1 MNSKKTNLSDKK
13 INSLYEKYSYP
24 IMKACITESQ
34 KEKAMGISKLLWL
47 FLVTGKDTEENI
59 YIGLKSIMHHHDE
72 VISLGSLYYHKM
84 KKALNQKEIR
94 ILKEHYDNPE
104 NFNSLTD
111 WGDTILI
118 KERDLH

>member
-111 WGDTILI
+111 WGDITLV

>member
-34 KEKAMGISKLLWL
+34 KDKAMGISKLLWL

-111 WGDTILI
+111 WGDITLV

>member
-111 WGDTILI
+111 WGDITLVR
-118 KERDLH
+118 ERDLH

>member
-34 KEKAMGISKLLWL
+34 KDKAMGISKLLWL

-111 WGDTILI
+111 WGDITLV
-118 KERDLH
+118 KEKNLH

>member
-1 MNSKKTNLSDKK
+1 MNSKKINLSDKK
-13 INSLYEKYSYP
+13 LNSLYGKYSYP
-24 IMKACITESQ
+24 IMKVCITEAQ

-59 YIGLKSIMHHHDE
+59 YIGLKSILHHHDE

-111 WGDTILI
+111 WGDITLV

>member
-47 FLVTGKDTEENI
+47 FLVTGKDTEDNI

-111 WGDTILI
+111 WGDITLVR
-118 KERDLH
+118 ERDLH